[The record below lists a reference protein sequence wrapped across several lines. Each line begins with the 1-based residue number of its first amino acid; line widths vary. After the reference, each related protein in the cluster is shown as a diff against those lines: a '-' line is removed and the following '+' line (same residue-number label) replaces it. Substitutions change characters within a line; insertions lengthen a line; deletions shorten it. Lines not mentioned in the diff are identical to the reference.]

1 MTVAD
6 DRREQPIRGSCL
18 CGAVA
23 YEIAGP
29 PRLFQYCRCSRC
41 RKASGSAFGA
51 GLFVPPE
58 DFRWLRGEAL
68 VGRYEVPE
76 AKRYATAFCRTCG
89 SSLPWLT
96 KTGNAV
102 VVPAG
107 TLDDD
112 PGIRPSQSIF
122 CASAADWYVEPAELP
137 RFDELPP
144 KPERR

>member
-1 MTVAD
+1 MSAAGDKT
-6 DRREQPIRGSCL
+6 DRPTRGSCL

-23 YEIAGP
+23 YEISAHMG
-29 PRLFQYCRCSRC
+29 LFQYCRCSRC

-51 GLFVPPE
+51 GLFVKPE
-58 DFRWLRGEAL
+58 HFRWLQGEEH

-76 AKRYATAFCRTCG
+76 AAHYATSFCRVCG

-96 KTGNAV
+96 KTGRV
-102 VVPAG
+102 VAVPAG

-137 RFDELPP
+137 RYDELPP
-144 KPERR
+144 KRESK